1 MASAGVLVRIAPRK
15 NARPA
20 QIALAWLLTRKRP
33 WIAPI
38 PGTTK
43 PNRFEEN
50 IGAIAVQLAPDDL
63 RDMESAATE
72 ITVHGAHDR
81 RLSGSRVEAG
91 RIDHGGRA
99 AKRIDLRGETPF

>member
-1 MASAGVLVRIAPRK
+1 MASAGVLVRIAQRK

-20 QIALAWLLTRKRP
+20 QIALAWLLTQRP
-33 WIAPI
+33 WITPI

-63 RDMESAATE
+63 RDIESAATE

-81 RLSGSRVEAG
+81 RLSGSRV
-91 RIDHGGRA
+91 GGG
-99 AKRIDLRGETPF
+99 KD